1 MSSNLLKIILAS
13 AGAVNSMLQGKKRW
27 VSLLAYSLL
36 AIATVAGF
44 PLVDLARDMALDPL
58 VSKDSTL
65 IAIATA
71 AGITFRFFQSMGRNR
86 ELSKQVDALEDR
98 LDRKGIR

>member
-1 MSSNLLKIILAS
+1 MASNMMTLIR
-13 AGAVNSMLQGKKRW
+13 AGAAILNESLQGKKRW
-27 VSLLAYSLL
+27 ISLLAYLML
-36 AIATVAGF
+36 AISTVAGF
-44 PLVDLARDMALDPL
+44 QLDALARDLALDPAIN
-58 VSKDSTL
+58 KESTL

-71 AGITFRFFQSMGRNR
+71 AGVTFRFFQSVGRNR